1 MTVGK
6 RVRTAVHKYINTKKV
21 AQDDLPSEFAKGEA
35 RVKKKKKK
43 ESFENELEILE
54 FPSTR
59 RPKEKSIL
67 SPVNIT
73 KPRTSN
79 SKTSR
84 VTDTSIVS
92 G

>member
-1 MTVGK
+1 
-6 RVRTAVHKYINTKKV
+6 
-21 AQDDLPSEFAKGEA
+21 LEFAKGEA

-54 FPSTR
+54 LPSTR

-67 SPVNIT
+67 SPVNIN